1 MARAEIPFVVTKTNG
16 DAVSGASV
24 QINVRNGG
32 AATIYADA
40 TSGTTISTAGLT
52 TTTTEGRIEG
62 WLNEGSYDMTI
73 TGTGIATYTQPIEIV
88 RGDGVG
94 LLAANS
100 VGTASIQDGAIT
112 FAKFAPTVTQNI
124 LPAGTVLMWAG
135 ATLPPGFAWCDGATY
150 NGTLPTYTNLW
161 TAIGTSW
168 GGTGQTAFK
177 VPDMRGRS
185 PLGVGAGSGLT
196 ARTLAS
202 TGGSETHTL
211 DSNQM
216 PAHAHVQQ
224 GTFGTSGVG
233 HHNHGGATGAAD
245 RNLDHAHGYNDRAG
259 NANRGHTYVWGS
271 SHAPEAFAWLAHTH
285 DAVWSLTSGVSS
297 SIDHLHGIGL
307 DGAHSHTVTI
317 GGAVTSTGASLPH
330 PNMHPWVGIN
340 FIIKL

>member
-52 TTTTEGRIEG
+52 TTTAEGRIEG

-73 TGTGIATYTQPIEIV
+73 TGTGITTYTQPIEMV

-100 VGTASIQDGAIT
+100 VGTVNIQDGAIT
-112 FAKFAPTVTQNI
+112 FAKFASTVLQNI

-135 ATLPPGFAWCDGATY
+135 ASLPSGFAWCDGATY
-150 NGTLPTYTNLW
+150 NGTLSTYANLW
-161 TAIGTSW
+161 TAIGTTW

-202 TGGSETHTL
+202 IGGAETYTL
-211 DSNQM
+211 AETQIPSHS
-216 PAHAHVQQ
+216 HAQQ

-233 HHNHGGATGAAD
+233 NHSHGGATAAM
-245 RNLDHAHGYNDRAG
+245 NQNQVHGHTGEGGGSFVQNIGSNG
-259 NANRGHTYVWGS
+259 NASLGS
-271 SHAPEAFAWLAHTH
+271 GGAYKLGWTGASN
-285 DAVWSLTSGVSS
+285 
-297 SIDHLHGIGL
+297 IDHLHGIYA
-307 DGAHSHTVTI
+307 DGAHSHTVSISGLVTYT
-317 GGAVTSTGASLPH
+317 GGNQPFPL
-330 PNMHPWVGIN
+330 MHPWVGIN